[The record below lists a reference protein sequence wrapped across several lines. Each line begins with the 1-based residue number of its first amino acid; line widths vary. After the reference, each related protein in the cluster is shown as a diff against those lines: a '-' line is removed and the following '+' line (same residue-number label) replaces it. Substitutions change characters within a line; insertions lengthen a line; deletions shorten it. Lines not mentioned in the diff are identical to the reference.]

1 MKKLLIIGAGGHGQ
15 VLAEVAMACGYD
27 RVDFLDDRNPCA
39 VGTTDRAE
47 ALAGGYDGVIVSIGN
62 NDLRRTLIQRL
73 QAVDGDGGE
82 HGHDVGHGARAS
94 LPLPLAVRRAGVLV
108 EPAQRYEVHVLQ
120 PAPAQ
125 LLGQPRLVVQP
136 RDGAEHRAVRLDALG
151 LPRRVHQAR
160 HLDGVSG
167 QLLPPALGHLSPFLR
182 RARP

>member
-73 QAVDGDGGE
+73 QAVDAPIATLVHPRAFVAPSATLGE
-82 HGHDVGHGARAS
+82 GSIVLPGAVVNTNASVGKGCILSIGALVDHDATIDDFSHVNAGAVVA
-94 LPLPLAVRRAGVLV
+94 AGKRAGGKV
-108 EPAQRYEVHVLQ
+108 
-120 PAPAQ
+120 AP
-125 LLGQPRLVVQP
+125 
-136 RDGAEHRAVRLDALG
+136 GAVIG
-151 LPRRVHQAR
+151 
-160 HLDGVSG
+160 
-167 QLLPPALGHLSPFLR
+167 
-182 RARP
+182 